1 MIASHLRGVT
11 GGGRAFRY
19 GGEEFT
25 VVFPNRNV
33 EAASQHLEQLRQRI
47 ASSPFTLRSTDR
59 PKQKPKAPKKS
70 KGRGQVKVTVSIGAA
85 QRSQKSPSTTAVLKT
100 ADKCLYKAKRLG
112 RNRLVTA

>member
-33 EAASQHLEQLRQRI
+33 EAASEHLEQLRQRI

-59 PKQKPKAPKKS
+59 PSKS
-70 KGRGQVKVTVSIGAA
+70 RKRRKSRRAVA
-85 QRSQKSPSTTAVLKT
+85 RSK
-100 ADKCLYKAKRLG
+100 
-112 RNRLVTA
+112 